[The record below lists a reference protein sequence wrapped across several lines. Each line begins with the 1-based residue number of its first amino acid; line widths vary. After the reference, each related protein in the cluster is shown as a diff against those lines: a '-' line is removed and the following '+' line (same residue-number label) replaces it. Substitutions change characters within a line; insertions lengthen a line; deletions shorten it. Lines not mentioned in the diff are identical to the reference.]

1 MRTASICC
9 RSQYF
14 FSLAWVAVALAC
26 GFSMTGCGGSS
37 AGPPPPLLSITTT
50 ALTDGTIGATYI
62 QTVEAAG
69 GVEPFS
75 WSVSTGLLPQGLSM
89 GSSASSTVTISGTPD
104 TVQPGVT
111 FTVQVADSSGQSKT
125 QSYSVNIK
133 STVAQTESGALQGVV
148 GGGELVF
155 RGIPYAAPPVGN
167 LRWHP
172 PTPPLPWTGT
182 RDASAFGNVCPQL
195 NGNNQPIGIEDC
207 LFLNIFL
214 ASQPPHG
221 QQQPVMVFIHG
232 GSNRQGSTH
241 NPPFLDAPPLATQ
254 GVIVV
259 TIEYRLG
266 MLGFFANPLLTAEGG
281 GSSGNYGL
289 MDQIAALAWVQ
300 RNITAFGGDPT
311 HVMVFGQS
319 AGSYDVQVLL
329 TSPLAKGLFW
339 AAGMESGSLLHGQ
352 VLTLAALEP
361 LEESLVTSL
370 GCDTASDVLA
380 CLRAAP
386 AANVVNNQSAVP
398 NIPGGLTSRT
408 LAIEPHVLPVDP
420 FDALQQNG
428 SPVPLLVGSTREE
441 ASGGT
446 PSDDPTASPPLD
458 EAGYEAAVHA
468 EFDPLG
474 AGVANQVLTLYPA
487 TSYDAPVYAM
497 IAVDSDY
504 QGICEDRNTAR
515 SAVHAN
521 GPAVWR
527 YLYVHRYENDPTL
540 NTLRAFHGAEL
551 PFVFGS
557 PQLIFGGP
565 YTPSAAEVTLAGQ
578 MMGYWSRF
586 AKIGDPNGAGAVSWL
601 HYDATTDAM
610 LQIDETQ
617 TQING
622 YHNPQCDYLV
632 PLLP

>member
-1 MRTASICC
+1 MRTASISFRFPCLV
-9 RSQYF
+9 
-14 FSLAWVAVALAC
+14 SLAWVAVALAC
-26 GFSMTGCGGSS
+26 GFSMTSCGGSS
-37 AGPPPPLLSITTT
+37 AVPPPPPLSITTT
-50 ALTDGTIGATYI
+50 ALTDGTVGAAYTQSI
-62 QTVEAAG
+62 AAAG
-69 GVEPFS
+69 GVGPFS
-75 WSVSTGLLPQGLSM
+75 WSVSTGVLPHGLSL
-89 GSSASSTVTISGTPD
+89 GSSSSSTATIFGTPD
-104 TVQPGVT
+104 TVQAGMT
-111 FTVQVADSSGQSKT
+111 FTVQVTDASGQSKT

-148 GGGELVF
+148 DRGELAF

-167 LRWHP
+167 LRWQP
-172 PTPPLPWTGT
+172 PQPALPWPGT

-195 NGNNQPIGIEDC
+195 NGNNQTIGMEDC
-207 LFLNIFL
+207 LFLNIYL
-214 ASQPPHG
+214 SSQTPHG

-232 GSNRQGSTH
+232 GSDRQGSTH
-241 NPPFLDAPPLATQ
+241 WPPFFDAPPLATQ

-266 MLGFFANPLLTAEGG
+266 MLGFFVNPLLTAEGG

-300 RNITAFGGDPT
+300 RNITSFGGDPA

-319 AGSYDVQVLL
+319 AGSYDVQALL
-329 TSPLAKGLFW
+329 TSPLAEGLFW

-352 VLTLAALEP
+352 VRTLAVLEP
-361 LEESLVTSL
+361 LEAPLVSLL
-370 GCDTASDVLA
+370 GCDTAPDVLA
-380 CLRAAP
+380 CLRATP
-386 AANVVNNQSAVP
+386 AANVVNNQNAIP
-398 NIPGGLTSRT
+398 NTPGGEVSRS
-408 LAIEPHVLPVDP
+408 LAIEPRVLPVDP

-428 SPVPLLVGSTREE
+428 SPVPLLIGSTREE
-441 ASGGT
+441 ASGAS

-487 TSYDAPVYAM
+487 TSYDLPVYAM

-515 SAVHAN
+515 GALHAN

-527 YLYVHRYENDPTL
+527 YLYAHRYENDPTL
-540 NTLRAFHGAEL
+540 NKLRAFHGAEL

-565 YTPSAAEVTLAGQ
+565 YTPSPAELTLAGQ
-578 MMGYWSRF
+578 MMGWMNRC
-586 AKIGDPNGAGAVSWL
+586 G
-601 HYDATTDAM
+601 
-610 LQIDETQ
+610 
-617 TQING
+617 
-622 YHNPQCDYLV
+622 
-632 PLLP
+632 